1 MSITAKYM
9 IGQAREDESKKHVFL
24 GPRIQTFEFDS
35 ANTRV
40 TSHLISSFAVIFSY
54 IGGIQVKDMK
64 TCIKIF

>member
-1 MSITAKYM
+1 MSITARYM

-35 ANTRV
+35 ANTCV

-54 IGGIQVKDMK
+54 IGGIQAKDMK